1 MSNQRIEPV
10 DSPYPDSLQSSFDV
24 VMPRGMPPLNI
35 FRTIGRNPR
44 VLSRMVR
51 GGLLDKGSITI
62 AQRELVILRACAVCG
77 AEYEWG
83 VHVAAYTA
91 KAKFSKKQISDT
103 CSSVIDIE
111 LWSEEQRN
119 LIRMVDELHSQATI
133 SDSMWEKLARDFAP
147 EQLVELVMLAG
158 LYHAISFVVNG
169 LRISNEAFAPQ
180 FPGNPDLK
188 GGGISYVFQSN
199 L

>member
-83 VHVAAYTA
+83 VHVAAYA
-91 KAKFSKKQISDT
+91 PYGS
-103 CSSVIDIE
+103 IDVASI
-111 LWSEEQRN
+111 LLPS
-119 LIRMVDELHSQATI
+119 
-133 SDSMWEKLARDFAP
+133 
-147 EQLVELVMLAG
+147 
-158 LYHAISFVVNG
+158 
-169 LRISNEAFAPQ
+169 
-180 FPGNPDLK
+180 
-188 GGGISYVFQSN
+188 
-199 L
+199 

>member
-83 VHVAAYTA
+83 VHVAAYAT

-158 LYHAISFVVNG
+158 LYHAVSFVVNG